1 MYWKIWIIF
10 ERTEIYSSNFKV
22 IYKDLSKQNLMG
34 QNSKIF
40 RYLRYLKIFC
50 IIWNL
55 NIEFHLHPQLVAFL
69 KTSILCNFNYIQKSY
84 WYVKRFN
91 FNSMNHKLWSQA
103 IFFLSLNINYIYFEQ
118 TTLLNSF
125 LFIYSN
131 INNRE
136 I

>member
-34 QNSKIF
+34 QNNKIF
-40 RYLRYLKIFC
+40 RYLRCLKIFC

-55 NIEFHLHPQLVAFL
+55 NIEFHFHPWFVAFL
-69 KTSILCNFNYIQKSY
+69 KIWILCIQLHTKTIFK
-84 WYVKRFN
+84 YVRGFN
-91 FNSMNHKLWSQA
+91 FNSLITNCDHKQF
-103 IFFLSLNINYIYFEQ
+103 FFLSLNINYIYFEQ

>member
-34 QNSKIF
+34 QNNKIF

-55 NIEFHLHPQLVAFL
+55 NIEFHFHPWFVAFL
-69 KTSILCNFNYIQKSY
+69 KIWILCIQLHTKTIFKYVKGLTSIHEPQIVITSNFFFILK
-84 WYVKRFN
+84 
-91 FNSMNHKLWSQA
+91 HKLYILWTNYL
-103 IFFLSLNINYIYFEQ
+103 IKFFPFY
-118 TTLLNSF
+118 
-125 LFIYSN
+125 LF
-131 INNRE
+131 
-136 I
+136 

>member
-34 QNSKIF
+34 QNNKIF

-55 NIEFHLHPQLVAFL
+55 NIEFHFHPWFVAFL
-69 KTSILCNFNYIQKSY
+69 KILILCIQLHTKTIFKYVKGLTSI
-84 WYVKRFN
+84 
-91 FNSMNHKLWSQA
+91 HESQ
-103 IFFLSLNINYIYFEQ
+103 IVITSNFFLSLNINYIYFEQ

>member
-55 NIEFHLHPQLVAFL
+55 NIEYHFHPWFVAFL
-69 KTSILCNFNYIQKSY
+69 KILILCIQLHTKTIFK
-84 WYVKRFN
+84 YVKGFN
-91 FNSMNHKLWSQA
+91 FNTWITNCDHKQFFFIFKHKLYILWTNYL
-103 IFFLSLNINYIYFEQ
+103 IKFFPFY
-118 TTLLNSF
+118 
-125 LFIYSN
+125 LF
-131 INNRE
+131 
-136 I
+136 